1 MAIDFAD
8 PADPMVNMVDY
19 DFTRS
24 NHTLCIVDTCSSH
37 GDLTDDYAEIT
48 RDMGSVASHWGK
60 QFLRDV
66 SETDFWNELS
76 SLRVRCGDRAVL
88 RAMHFFEDD
97 RRAVEEYGVEF
108 RFTADDLRPHKKYFY
123 AMREFPEA
131 CVITVDDDLVYSE
144 DMIASLMK
152 YHKKYP
158 DAVCARR
165 VHQMAFDEE
174 NHLKPYQEW
183 EYEYRVEGEP
193 SHMLFATGGGGTLYP
208 PGCLPEDAFD
218 IRNIKRFCQNADD
231 IWLKVMELLAHKKVV
246 WVKNKYVMPLE
257 IAHSQGL
264 ALNTGNVLEGHN
276 DMYLER
282 LMEVWADIL
291 DTLGVDHKI

>member
-1 MAIDFAD
+1 MQKHVLKADFRYGLETGSREGEYIVVSMASYAARYPTIV
-8 PADPMVNMVDY
+8 PALKSLLLQ
-19 DFTRS
+19 TRKP
-24 NHTLCIVDTCSSH
+24 HKIIVWLDEDTEENQPTSQMKK
-37 GDLTDDYAEIT
+37 L
-48 RDMGSVASHWGK
+48 
-60 QFLRDV
+60 
-66 SETDFWNELS
+66 
-76 SLRVRCGDRAVL
+76 
-88 RAMHFFEDD
+88 
-97 RRAVEEYGVEF
+97 EEYGVEF

>member
-1 MAIDFAD
+1 MQKHVLKADFRYGLETGSREGEYIVVSMASYAARYPTIV
-8 PADPMVNMVDY
+8 PALKSLLLQ
-19 DFTRS
+19 TRKP
-24 NHTLCIVDTCSSH
+24 HKIIVWLDEDTEENQPTSQMKN
-37 GDLTDDYAEIT
+37 L
-48 RDMGSVASHWGK
+48 
-60 QFLRDV
+60 
-66 SETDFWNELS
+66 
-76 SLRVRCGDRAVL
+76 
-88 RAMHFFEDD
+88 
-97 RRAVEEYGVEF
+97 EEYGVEF

-144 DMIASLMK
+144 DMIASLMR

-165 VHQMAFDEE
+165 VHQMTFDEE

-218 IRNIKRFCQNADD
+218 VRNIKRFCQNADD

-257 IAHSQGL
+257 VAHSQSL

-291 DTLGVDHKI
+291 DTMGVDHKI